1 MLSKIIKRVAISLC
15 ITGSVA
21 LGLVVTQHTKTLP
34 EREGLNFSTAFAQDL
49 SQAPE
54 TQPITMHDGAT
65 LAVREYGAQTDGPL
79 VIMLHGSGWHGLQFD
94 GLATKLAKQAHVL
107 APDLR
112 GHGVSPER
120 RGDVDYIGQ
129 LEDDLAD
136 LITAKAKPN
145 QKVVM
150 LGHSSGG
157 GLVVR
162 FSGGA
167 HGDMIDHAILLA
179 PFLKHNAP
187 TTRQDAGGWAYVLT
201 RRIIGLS
208 ILNTFKITALN
219 NLPIIQFNFPGRAL
233 EGPYGNTVTTAYS
246 YRLNTSFAPRS
257 DYMADIAALPT
268 FSLISGR
275 EDEAF
280 FAKEFEPLMTQ
291 ATGKGRYLLLE
302 DTQHF
307 GVVYAPETLA
317 AIKEDLSGL

>member
-1 MLSKIIKRVAISLC
+1 MLSKILKRVALSFFV
-15 ITGSVA
+15 TVGGA
-21 LGLVVTQHTKTLP
+21 LGLIASQQTKILP
-34 EREGLNFSTAFAQDL
+34 ERDGLNFTSAFAQDL
-49 SQAPE
+49 SQAAE
-54 TQPITMHDGAT
+54 MRPITMRDGTA
-65 LAVREYGAQTDGPL
+65 LQVREYGAQSNGPL
-79 VIMLHGSGWHGLQFD
+79 VVMVHGSGWHGLQFD
-94 GLATKLAKQAHVL
+94 SLATKLADHAHVL

-112 GHGVSPER
+112 GHGVSSEQ

-136 LITAKAKPN
+136 LITAKVQPD

-167 HGDMIDHAILLA
+167 HGDLIDHAILLA
-179 PFLKHNAP
+179 PFLKYNAP
-187 TTRQDAGGWAYVLT
+187 TTRQDVGGWAYILT

-219 NLPIIQFNFPGRAL
+219 YLPIIQFNFPLKAL
-233 EGPYGNTVTTAYS
+233 EGPYGETVTAAYS
-246 YRLNTSFAPRS
+246 YRLNTSYAPRS
-257 DYMADIAALPT
+257 DYMKDMAALPT

-280 FAKEFEPLMTQ
+280 FAAEYEPLMTQ
-291 ATGKGRYLLLE
+291 ATGKGRYLLLD

-307 GVVYAPETLA
+307 SVVYAPETLA